1 MTLEEASEGAIKTTA
16 QVVQQVG
23 YPIVISL
30 ATLYGGWLLISAQF
44 DAALRQQE
52 AASLQIDSQ
61 NKYIR
66 DVLTVKVEQSTMALT
81 DLQHEIAESSA
92 VKRELCSV
100 LQKLRGNVQ
109 P

>member
-1 MTLEEASEGAIKTTA
+1 MTIEEITEGTLKTTA
-16 QVVQQVG
+16 ALVQQVG

-30 ATLYGGWLLISAQF
+30 ATLFGGWKLISAQF
-44 DAALRQQE
+44 DAAIKQQE
-52 AASLQIDSQ
+52 SAQVQIDAQ

-66 DVLTVKVEQSTMALT
+66 DVLTIKVEQSTTALAS
-81 DLQHEIAESSA
+81 LQREISDSSA

-100 LQKLRGNVQ
+100 LSKIKAQ